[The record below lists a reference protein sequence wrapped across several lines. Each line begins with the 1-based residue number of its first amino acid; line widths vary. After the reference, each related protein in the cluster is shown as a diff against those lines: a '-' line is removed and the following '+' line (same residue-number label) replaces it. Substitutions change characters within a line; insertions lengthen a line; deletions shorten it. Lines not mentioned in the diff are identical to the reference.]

1 MKIYEVCFRF
11 AGKQYKA
18 KVTAESA
25 ILARDKVRNSIMF
38 ESVKPIEQ
46 ERDTYIF
53 DSDILGFLK
62 GFRH

>member
-18 KVTAESA
+18 KVTAESD

-46 ERDTYIF
+46 ERDTCTY
-53 DSDILGFLK
+53 DSDLIGF
-62 GFRH
+62 